1 LVLDPAPYELDALLE
16 RRRRSGLD
24 RLDEV
29 WEGVLRV
36 PRGTAQRSDRPR
48 ATRARRAARLAVA
61 RTWRSCGRGIARH
74 GSGLVLRDRDIAWT
88 VSHLDPEPIKRHFV
102 VIGNRRFPP
111 KQVISA
117 VTGLDR
123 ADFTTHQARRT
134 LMGLGFSAGRRNA
147 SPPAA
152 RKAGPWI
159 PAQGP
164 RLGERLAQFS
174 GQWVAIKDDDILHS
188 ERSPRELV
196 GWLARH
202 GQRADSMFRVP
213 EDDRAASGLAPL

>member
-1 LVLDPAPYELDALLE
+1 MPEKLTE
-16 RRRRSGLD
+16 RRVR
-24 RLDEV
+24 
-29 WEGVLRV
+29 
-36 PRGTAQRSDRPR
+36 
-48 ATRARRAARLAVA
+48 
-61 RTWRSCGRGIARH
+61 IAGH
-74 GSGLVLRDRDIAWT
+74 PFVLRDRDIAWA
-88 VSHLDPEPIKRHFV
+88 VRHLDPEPIKRHFV

-134 LMGLGFSAGRRNA
+134 LMGLGFSAGRRNT
-147 SPPAA
+147 SPPVA
-152 RKAGPWI
+152 RKALRRT

-164 RLGERLAQFS
+164 RLGERLVQFS
-174 GQWVAIKDDDILHS
+174 GQWVAIKDDDILHCAKT
-188 ERSPRELV
+188 PRELV